1 MVYEGLGDPK
11 PIKCNGARLNM
22 ENKKAELKSIDE
34 YIAQYPELQE
44 KFQTLRRKAIIDAA
58 PGARKERVGRCKP
71 LR

>member
-1 MVYEGLGDPK
+1 
-11 PIKCNGARLNM
+11 M